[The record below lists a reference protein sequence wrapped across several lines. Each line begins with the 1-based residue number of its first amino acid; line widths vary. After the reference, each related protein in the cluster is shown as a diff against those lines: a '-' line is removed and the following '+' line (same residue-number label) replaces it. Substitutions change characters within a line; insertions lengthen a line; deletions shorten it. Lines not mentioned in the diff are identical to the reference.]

1 MMTAP
6 VLPDGELNGLLLTVE
21 EAAHV
26 LRIGRT
32 TMYALVSAGEVQSV
46 CIGRLRRIPFVS
58 LEAYVASLLDT
69 ARPDAA

>member
-1 MMTAP
+1 MTVEA
-6 VLPDGELNGLLLTVE
+6 LPDGDLDGLLLTVE

-46 CIGRLRRIPFVS
+46 CIGRLRRIPYVC
-58 LEAYVASLLDT
+58 LETYVTSLLD
-69 ARPDAA
+69 AVQPDAA